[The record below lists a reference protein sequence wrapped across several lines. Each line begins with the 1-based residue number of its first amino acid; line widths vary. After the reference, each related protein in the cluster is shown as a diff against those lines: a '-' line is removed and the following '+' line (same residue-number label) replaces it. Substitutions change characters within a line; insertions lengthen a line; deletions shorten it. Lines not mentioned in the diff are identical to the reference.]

1 MSEYIYK
8 IIEEGEHEQL
18 DFKFEV
24 NDARKIAITL
34 ASFSNT
40 KGGKL
45 LIGVKDNGKIKG
57 IKTEEEFYMLDLAA
71 NHFCKPIIKL
81 KYSKWIVEGK
91 TILEADV
98 PEGIEKPY
106 YAKNESN
113 KWLAYFRQDDQNHLA
128 NIIQLNVWKNYTR
141 NRGILFKYSRNES
154 KLLNYL
160 ANNESVTLNDFIKL
174 ANIQRRTAV
183 NILSKLVSFG
193 LIEIIFLD
201 GKYNYFLKDL

>member
-1 MSEYIYK
+1 MSEYIYN
-8 IIEEGEHEQL
+8 IIEQGEHEKL

-71 NHFCKPIIKL
+71 NNFCKPAIEI
-81 KYSKWIVEGK
+81 KYSKWNIDGK
-91 TILEADV
+91 IILEADV
-98 PEGIEKPY
+98 PEGKEKPY
-106 YAKNESN
+106 YARNESN

-128 NIIQLNVWKNYTR
+128 NIIQLNVWKNYTQK
-141 NRGILFKYSRNES
+141 RGILVKYSQNES
-154 KLLNYL
+154 LLMNHL
-160 ANNESVTLNDFIKL
+160 SDNEGITLKTFIEI
-174 ANIQRRTAV
+174 ANIQRRAAV

-193 LIEIIFLD
+193 LIEIIFMD
-201 GKYNYFLKDL
+201 GNYIYILKDL